1 MPHLRFTTNIQRHV
15 RCPDTELAGDT
26 VRACLE
32 TYFSQVPEAR
42 SYILTDQAALRK
54 HMSIFINN
62 VQIQDREQLSDSVK
76 ATDEIFILQALS
88 GG

>member
-1 MPHLRFTTNIQRHV
+1 MRD
-15 RCPDTELAGDT
+15 CLADFFE
-26 VRACLE
+26 RI
-32 TYFSQVPEAR
+32 PEAR

-54 HMSIFINN
+54 HMSIFIND
-62 VQIQDREQLSDSVK
+62 VQIQDREHLSDVVQ